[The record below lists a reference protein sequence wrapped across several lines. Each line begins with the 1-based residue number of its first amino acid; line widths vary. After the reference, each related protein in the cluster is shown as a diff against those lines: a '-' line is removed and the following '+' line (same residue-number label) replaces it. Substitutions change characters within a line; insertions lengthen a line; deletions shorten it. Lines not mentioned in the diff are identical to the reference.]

1 MKNERINLLKIQ
13 KMDSFTEIIEYLIEQ
28 SYEVKEDNL
37 HEKNY
42 NNVGW
47 SLAHGHYLVTKKV
60 KKEDKETDLD
70 ILFLSAEK
78 KVRTIFIRELQAN
91 NDAEEYNDRARCAVI
106 EILHNIY
113 SNKHSKYP
121 INNIEDFK
129 ALFKDK
135 ESVNMLVASVL
146 ATLNNKYMTQ
156 LRDGKT
162 TNVVWKRVYNE
173 DRTYKEVY
181 ETVNL
186 TTFDA
191 PVTTCDDKEMTAID
205 YATVKALQSEN
216 LDVIRRYTTSLSI
229 DEPVE
234 RTEGVT
240 KYLAKSIDR
249 LTNKQQAYMKKYSNL
264 GLSEESL
271 KYMMEHSDLKSIEEQ
286 LYSQSSKKKYRD
298 SIQKNFIKK
307 LKNDENIEIKE
318 DENGNLMYISKKFNE
333 KYDAISS
340 ILAFKDNKSKLDK
353 LVSYL
358 SKNDYTANLLSDIIY
373 SLPVNVYRPI
383 VAYINT
389 NEVSNKYVYVTFKE
403 VIKALEQ
410 SGGTR

>member
-1 MKNERINLLKIQ
+1 MNLKTIRELN
-13 KMDSFTEIIEYLIEQ
+13 SFTEIIDYLIQQ
-28 SYEVKEDNL
+28 SYEVKEDNQ
-37 HEKNY
+37 HEKSY
-42 NNVGW
+42 CTTSW
-47 SLAHGHYLVTKKV
+47 SLSYGYYLVAKKV
-60 KKEDKETDLD
+60 KNKETDLD
-70 ILFLSAEK
+70 TLFISAEK
-78 KVRTIFIRELQAN
+78 KVRTIFARELENN
-91 NDAEEYNDRARCAVI
+91 NDREEYNDRARCAVI
-106 EILHNIY
+106 EILHDIY
-113 SNKHSKYP
+113 SNKHSKYTV
-121 INNIEDFK
+121 NNIEDFK

-146 ATLNNKYMTQ
+146 ATLNNKYISQ

-162 TNVVWKRVYNE
+162 TNVVWKRIYNG
-173 DRTYKEVY
+173 DGTYKEVY

-191 PVTTCDDKEMTAID
+191 PTKTDDDKEMTALD

-234 RTEGVT
+234 RTEGIT
-240 KYLAKSIDR
+240 KYLAKSIDK
-249 LTNKQQAYMKKYSNL
+249 LTRHQRDYMKKYSDL

-271 KYMMEHSDLKSIEEQ
+271 KYIMEHSDLKSIEEQ

-307 LKNDENIEIKE
+307 LKDDENIEME
-318 DENGNLMYISKKFNE
+318 FNENGNLVHISKKFNE
-333 KYDAISS
+333 KHDAINS
-340 ILAFKDNKSKLDK
+340 ILACKDNKSKLDK
-353 LVSYL
+353 LISYL

-373 SLPVNVYRPI
+373 SLPANVYRPI
-383 VAYINT
+383 VAYIST
-389 NEVSNKYVYVTFKE
+389 NEISNKYVYVTFKE

-410 SGGTR
+410 AGGAR

>member
-1 MKNERINLLKIQ
+1 MKKRINLETIIELN
-13 KMDSFTEIIEYLIEQ
+13 SFKEIIEYLIEQ
-28 SYEVKEDNL
+28 SYDVKEDNQ
-37 HEKNY
+37 HEKSY
-42 NNVGW
+42 NTVGY
-47 SLAHGHYLVTKKV
+47 SKAYGYYLVAKIV
-60 KKEDKETDLD
+60 KKENKETDLD
-70 ILFLSAEK
+70 TLFLSAEK
-78 KVRTIFIRELQAN
+78 KVRTIFSRELESN
-91 NDAEEYNDRARCAVI
+91 NDTEEYNDRARCAVI
-106 EILHNIY
+106 DILHDIY
-113 SNKHSKYP
+113 SNKHGKYTV
-121 INNIEDFK
+121 NDIEDFK

-146 ATLNNKYMTQ
+146 ATLNNKYINQ

-162 TNVVWKRVYNE
+162 TNVVWKRVYN
-173 DRTYKEVY
+173 DDGTFKEVY

-191 PVTTCDDKEMTAID
+191 PVTTCDDKEMTALD

-240 KYLAKSIDR
+240 KYLAKSIHK
-249 LTNKQQAYMKKYSNL
+249 LTNKQQSYMKKYSDL

-271 KYMMEHSDLKSIEEQ
+271 KYIMEHSDLKSIEEQ

-307 LKNDENIEIKE
+307 HIYDENIEMEFDE
-318 DENGNLMYISKKFNE
+318 DGNLVHISKRFNE
-333 KYDAISS
+333 KQDAISS
-340 ILAFKDNKSKLDK
+340 ILACKDNKSKLDK
-353 LVSYL
+353 LVSYI
-358 SKNDYTANLLSDIIY
+358 SNNDYTANLLSDIIY
-373 SLPVNVYRPI
+373 SLPANVYRPI

-389 NEVSNKYVYVTFKE
+389 NEVSNKYVYITFKD
-403 VIKALEQ
+403 VIKALEIA
-410 SGGTR
+410 GGIR

>member
-1 MKNERINLLKIQ
+1 MKKEINLQHIKGLN
-13 KMDSFTEIIEYLIEQ
+13 SFTEIIDYLIQQ
-28 SYEVKEDNL
+28 SYEVKEDNQ
-37 HEKNY
+37 HQKSY
-42 NNVGW
+42 NTVAWQKAYGY
-47 SLAHGHYLVTKKV
+47 YLVAKKV
-60 KKEDKETDLD
+60 KNKETDLD
-70 ILFLSAEK
+70 TMFISAEA
-78 KVRTIFIRELQAN
+78 KVRKIFSRELESN
-91 NDAEEYNDRARCAVI
+91 NDTEEYNDRARCAVI
-106 EILHNIY
+106 EILHDIY
-113 SNKHSKYP
+113 SNKHCKYTVND
-121 INNIEDFK
+121 IDDFK

-146 ATLNNKYMTQ
+146 ATLNNKYISQ
-156 LRDGKT
+156 IRDNKT
-162 TNVVWKRVYNE
+162 TNVVWKRVYNK
-173 DRTYKEVY
+173 DGTYKDVY

-191 PVTTCDDKEMTAID
+191 PVTTYNDKEMTALD

-216 LDVIRRYTTSLSI
+216 LDEIRRYSTSLSY

-234 RTEGVT
+234 RTEGIT
-240 KYLAKSIDR
+240 KYLAKSIDK
-249 LTNKQQAYMKKYSNL
+249 LTNKQKNFIDTYSKL

-271 KYMMEHSDLKSIEEQ
+271 RYVMEHSDLKSIEEQ

-307 LKNDENIEIKE
+307 HIHDENIEMKFDE
-318 DENGNLMYISKKFNE
+318 DGNLVHISKKFNE
-333 KYDAISS
+333 KHDAISS

-373 SLPVNVYRPI
+373 SLPANVYRPL

-389 NEVSNKYVYVTFKE
+389 NEINNKYVYVTFKE
-403 VIKALEQ
+403 VIKALEEA
-410 SGGTR
+410 GGKR